1 MENRVY
7 SDLDLNFT
15 KHPITKDVARK
26 LKENAVIASIKN
38 IIFTNFNERPFN
50 PNFGSGV
57 RGLLFEPL
65 DEITA
70 TNLYKVVFTAINN
83 FEPRVKIDVI
93 QVVPDPDRN
102 GYEITIRFYLLN
114 SLKPIT
120 ISTFLDRLR

>member
-1 MENRVY
+1 METRVY

-26 LKENAVIASIKN
+26 MKENAVIASVKN
-38 IIFTNFNERPFN
+38 IIFTGFNERPFN

-57 RGLLFEPL
+57 RDLLFEPL
-65 DEITA
+65 DQITA
-70 TNLYKVVFTAINN
+70 SNLYKVISTAIEN
-83 FEPRVKIDVI
+83 FEPRVAVEAI
-93 QVVPDPDRN
+93 QIIPNEDEN

-114 SLKPIT
+114 SLRPIT

>member
-50 PNFGSGV
+50 PNFGSGI
-57 RGLLFEPL
+57 RGLLFEPV

-70 TNLYKVVFTAINN
+70 SNLYKVISTAINN
-83 FEPRVKIDVI
+83 YEPRVKIEAI
-93 QVVPDPDRN
+93 QVVPDIDRN

>member
-102 GYEITIRFYLLN
+102 GYQVTIRFYLLN